1 MSPELSGPL
10 IIINFKAYEESTASR
25 AVELAKSCEVVA
37 EKYQLNIF
45 VAPQHSDI
53 ARVSQNVRKTK
64 VIAQHID
71 PLSPGP
77 YTGHVTALSVK
88 EAGAVGTL
96 INHSERKLQ
105 IKDIEACIQ
114 LSRRFGLLS
123 ICCAE
128 DIRSSQS
135 ILGLDPDFLA
145 YEPPELIGSGISV
158 SKVKPEVVSSVVDLA
173 EKINPR
179 TRVLC
184 GAGIVNGEDVRMALD
199 LGTSGI
205 LVASGVV
212 KAKNP
217 MSVLVEFAESVS
229 KHSGKVKD

>member
-1 MSPELSGPL
+1 MSQELDRPS
-10 IIINFKAYEESTASR
+10 IIINFKAYEESTASK
-25 AVELAKSCEVVA
+25 AVELAKSCETVA
-37 EKYQLNIF
+37 KRYQLNIF
-45 VAPQHSDI
+45 VAPQYSDI
-53 ARVSQNVRKTK
+53 VRVSQNVEKIK

-71 PLSPGP
+71 PFSPGP

-105 IKDIEACIQ
+105 IKDIEACIL
-114 LSRRFGLLS
+114 LSRKYGLLS

-128 DIRSSQS
+128 DIRTSQN
-135 ILGLDPDFLA
+135 ILELNPDYLA

-173 EKINPR
+173 GKINPR

-184 GAGIVNGEDVRMALD
+184 GAGIVDGEDVRKALD
-199 LGTSGI
+199 LGTTGV
-205 LVASGVV
+205 LVASSVV

-217 MSVLVEFAESVS
+217 IGILVEFAESVS
-229 KHSGKVKD
+229 KYHENLKH